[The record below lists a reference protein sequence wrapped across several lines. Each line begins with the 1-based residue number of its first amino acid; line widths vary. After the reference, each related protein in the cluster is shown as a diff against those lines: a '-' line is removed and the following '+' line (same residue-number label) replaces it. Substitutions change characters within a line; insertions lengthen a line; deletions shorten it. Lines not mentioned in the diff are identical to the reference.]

1 MLRNLKKYCPLF
13 ILLLAQTLCA
23 QNKHKITATFHEDQ
37 RSINIQQEIIFQNTT
52 GQTLY
57 TIYLSDWNNA
67 YSSKSTGLAKRFD
80 EEFDRSLHLA
90 KDKERGYTK
99 IISMTDRQFRFL
111 EWRRLKEGDLI
122 RVPLEEPVK
131 PGEYYPIKISYS
143 VYLPDSKFTKFG
155 IDKNG
160 DVNLRYWYLSP
171 AVLEEDGWILYS
183 DKDLDDLYTYKSDYE
198 ITFNYPKQYFLTSDL
213 EEVETNAISGYK
225 QILLK
230 GTNRKDIRLHL
241 EKQKSFSFYQ
251 NDHLKLIT
259 DLKGRNLDDI
269 KTAVSVDKVVN
280 FIAEHLG
287 EFPHKNLLVSELEYK
302 KNPLYGLN
310 QLPSFLRPFPEEFQF
325 EMQLL
330 KTTLNNWIENTLYVD
345 PRAERWIIDAL
356 QTYFMIKYVE
366 INYPDMKLLG
376 KVSDFFLIKGFY
388 LSKMDFN
395 DQYPFLFMLMQ
406 RKNLDQPLDT
416 PADSLIK
423 FNEKIA
429 SKYKAGIG
437 LNYLNDY
444 LEHEYV
450 EPRIKKLYKEQML
463 KEINAGVFE
472 EYLREGAPKNID
484 WFFDEYVG
492 TRNKIDFKIKT
503 VKKLKN
509 DSLLVTIK
517 NKKGTNVPMSL
528 YGIKNDSVVSKYWV
542 TDVTKEKTFKI
553 ARDSADRLVLNFD
566 KIIPEF
572 NQRDNWKSLNGFFSG
587 NKKLSFRLLKDAE
600 NPYASQVFYVPVFTY
615 NFYDEFVAGMRIHN
629 KTILDKPLI
638 YDLQPSWSSGE
649 KTLVGSGIV
658 VYRHNIDNKSL
669 FRVNYGLRG
678 STFHFAPN
686 SRFITITPSVSFR
699 FRVPDF
705 RSNERKFLS
714 LRYVNVLRDRSTDVE
729 TDPDY
734 SVFNARYGF
743 SNNGIINYL
752 AWFTDFQLAQNF
764 SKLALNVEYRKLY
777 QNNRQLNL
785 RLFAGKFIFNNTNS
799 DFFSFALDR
808 PTDYLFD
815 FNYLG
820 RSENSG
826 IFSQQLIIAEGGF
839 KSQLENPFSN
849 NWMVTVNGSF
859 NLWRWIEL
867 YGDVGFI
874 KDNRRNARFVY
885 DSGVRLNLLTDY
897 FELYFPIYS
906 SNGWEIGQQRYDQ
919 KIRFLVTL
927 SPRTLLG
934 LFTRKW
940 F

>member
-1 MLRNLKKYCPLF
+1 LLQNLKTYCLLLL
-13 ILLLAQTLCA
+13 LLLAKILCA

-37 RSINIQQEIIFQNTT
+37 RGINIQQEIIFQNVT

-90 KDKERGYTK
+90 KEQERGFTK
-99 IISMTDRQFRFL
+99 IISMTDRKFRFL
-111 EWRRLKEGDLI
+111 EWRRLEEGDLI

-131 PGEYYPIKISYS
+131 PGEYYPINISYT
-143 VYLPDSKFTKFG
+143 VHLPDSQFTNYG

-160 DVNLRYWYLSP
+160 DVKLRYWYLSP
-171 AVLEEDGWILYS
+171 AVLEEEGWILYS
-183 DKDLDDLYTYKSDYE
+183 DKNLDDLYTYKSDYE
-198 ITFNYPKQYFLTSDL
+198 ITFNYPEDYYLTSDL
-213 EEVETNAISGYK
+213 EEVSKNAIPGFK
-225 QILLK
+225 QLLLK
-230 GTNRKDIRLHL
+230 GKSRKDIRLYL
-241 EKQKSFSFYQ
+241 DKQKSFSYFQ
-251 NDHLKLIT
+251 NDQLKLIT
-259 DLKGRNLDDI
+259 NLQGRNLDDI
-269 KTAVSVDKVVN
+269 QKAVSVDKVIN
-280 FIAEHLG
+280 FISEHLG
-287 EFPHKNLLVSELEYK
+287 TFPHKNLVVSELEYR

-310 QLPSFLRPFPEEFQF
+310 QLPSFLRPFPDEFQF
-325 EMQLL
+325 EMKLL
-330 KTTLNNWIENTLYVD
+330 KTMLNNWLENSLYVD
-345 PRAERWIIDAL
+345 PRAERWVLDAI
-356 QTYFMIKYVE
+356 QTYLMIKYVE
-366 INYPDMKLLG
+366 VNYGDLKLLG
-376 KVSDFFLIKGFY
+376 KVSDFFIVKSFY
-388 LSKMDFN
+388 LSKMKFN

-406 RKNLDQPLDT
+406 RKNLDQSLNT

-429 SKYKAGIG
+429 NKYKAGIG
-437 LNYLNDY
+437 LRYLNDY

-450 EPRIKKLYKEQML
+450 EPRIKKFFKEQNL
-463 KEINAGVFE
+463 KEVNAKVFE
-472 EYLREGAPKNID
+472 RYLREGASKNID
-484 WFFDEYVG
+484 WFFDEYVS
-492 TRNKIDFKIKT
+492 TRNKIDFKIKRIE
-503 VKKLKN
+503 KLKN

-517 NKKGTNVPMSL
+517 NKRGSKVPISL
-528 YGIKNDSVVSKYWV
+528 YGIKNNSVVSKYWI
-542 TDVTKEKTFKI
+542 TDIEKEKTFKI

-572 NQRDNWKSLNGFFSG
+572 NQRDNWKSINGFFSG
-587 NKKLSFRLLKDAE
+587 NKKLSFKLLKDAE
-600 NPYASQVFYVPVFTY
+600 NPYANQVFYVPVFTY
-615 NFYDEFVAGMRIHN
+615 NFYDEFVVGMRVHN
-629 KTILDKPLI
+629 KTLLDRPFI
-638 YDLQPSWSSGE
+638 YDIQPSWSSGE
-649 KTLVGSGIV
+649 KTLVGSGVIAF
-658 VYRHNIDNKSL
+658 RNNIDNKKL
-669 FRVNYGLRG
+669 FRVNYSIRG
-678 STFHFAPN
+678 STFHFAEN
-686 SRFITITPSVSFR
+686 SRFITITPSVSFG
-699 FRVPDF
+699 FRTDDF
-705 RSNERKFLS
+705 RSNEREFLT
-714 LRYVNVLRDRSTDVE
+714 LRYVNVLRNKSTDIE

-734 SVFNARYGF
+734 SVFNARYTY

-752 AWFTDFQLAQNF
+752 SWFTDFQLAQNF
-764 SKLALNVEYRKLY
+764 SKLSLNVEYRKLY

-820 RSENSG
+820 RSEDSG

-839 KSQLENPFSN
+839 KSKLENPFSN
-849 NWMVTVNGSF
+849 NWMVTANGSF

-867 YGDVGFI
+867 YGDLGFI

-906 SNGWEIGQQRYDQ
+906 SNGWEIGQERYDQ
-919 KIRFLVTL
+919 NIRFVITL